1 MKTLLLLAAVALASP
16 TASFADHRYPYSYS
30 HSYSHGYGGY
40 RPSGYYPYGSYPYGY
55 YGSGPVVSFNFGSR
69 PSSYPY
75 TATRYYARSGS
86 SLESSVQRALR
97 REGYY
102 SGPVD
107 GDIGPRSRAAIRD
120 YQADHGLSASG
131 RIDSRLLRSLGI

>member
-1 MKTLLLLAAVALASP
+1 MKSLLLIAAVALAAP
-16 TASFADHRYPYSYS
+16 AASFADHNRSYSYGNS
-30 HSYSHGYGGY
+30 YGGYHHYSHGYGPYY
-40 RPSGYYPYGSYPYGY
+40 RPYGYYPYGY
-55 YGSGPVVSFNFGSR
+55 YGQGPGVSFYFGGAPAVYS
-69 PSSYPY
+69 
-75 TATRYYARSGS
+75 ATRYYVPGGS

-107 GDIGPRSRAAIRD
+107 GDIGSRSRSAIRD
-120 YQADHGLSASG
+120 YQADHGLSATG

>member
-16 TASFADHRYPYSYS
+16 TASFADHYRSNSCGNSYGGY
-30 HSYSHGYGGY
+30 HHYSHGYAPSY
-40 RPSGYYPYGSYPYGY
+40 RPYGYSPYGY
-55 YGSGPVVSFNFGSR
+55 YAPGPVVSFNFGSR
-69 PSSYPY
+69 PSVYS
-75 TATRYYARSGS
+75 ATRYYVPGES

-107 GDIGPRSRAAIRD
+107 GDIGPRSRSAIRD
-120 YQADHGLSASG
+120 YQADHGLSATG

>member
-1 MKTLLLLAAVALASP
+1 MKTLILLAAVAFAAP
-16 TASFADHRYPYSYS
+16 TASFAEHCYPNSYS
-30 HSYSHGYGGY
+30 HWHGGY
-40 RPSGYYPYGSYPYGY
+40 HSYGYYPSYGY
-55 YGSGPVVSFNFGSR
+55 YSPGPVVSFNFGSR

-102 SGPVD
+102 SGSVD

-120 YQADHGLSASG
+120 YQADHGLSATG